1 MRSGSGAGATG
12 TGNGTGWAGVGSGSV
27 SVTACCLVFGA
38 GLGLRACSVSG
49 SCVVARS
56 GTLGSTRLLNTP
68 IASLERSD
76 RLDGDVIARLDAA
89 LRFGFGCVYWYTT

>member
-1 MRSGSGAGATG
+1 VGKGSGGGG
-12 TGNGTGWAGVGSGSV
+12 TGNGGVGSACAGVGSGSV
-27 SVTACCLVFGA
+27 PACRRCLGP

-49 SCVVARS
+49 SWVVARK

-76 RLDGDVIARLDAA
+76 RLDGDVIARLEAA
-89 LRFGFGCVYWYTT
+89 LRPGLIGSAYW